1 MVLQIPKDARD
12 WLVGN
17 ASLKDVNGKPEI
29 PADRSGYREERD
41 WSDISRR
48 LNATAEYTIVN
59 VGGSR
64 GEGCSPP
71 MKRMSVG
78 GVIVL
83 GARESRV
90 HGEAAIRSLEMAD
103 GPGMRGRDRKGHR

>member
-1 MVLQIPKDARD
+1 MVLQIPKDDRD

-17 ASLKDVNGKPEI
+17 VSPTDVSGQPEI
-29 PADRSGYREERD
+29 PADRSGYHEEWD

-48 LNATAEYTIVN
+48 LKATVEYTIVN
-59 VGGSR
+59 VGGSC
-64 GEGCSPP
+64 GEGCSPL

-90 HGEAAIRSLEMAD
+90 HGE
-103 GPGMRGRDRKGHR
+103 GRQGIDVVLVQ